1 MKTFDVVALGELL
14 VDFTENGISV
24 RGNPVL
30 QANPGGA
37 PCNVLSMLQ
46 NLGKKTASIG
56 KEGIDMAQNRVRSV
70 DVADKLLKNKRK
82 HLFDNVIHGIIESV
96 ENINYRRAIE
106 QEAPTS
112 KSMI

>member
-1 MKTFDVVALGELL
+1 
-14 VDFTENGISV
+14 
-24 RGNPVL
+24 
-30 QANPGGA
+30 
-37 PCNVLSMLQ
+37 
-46 NLGKKTASIG
+46 
-56 KEGIDMAQNRVRSV
+56 MAQNKVRSV